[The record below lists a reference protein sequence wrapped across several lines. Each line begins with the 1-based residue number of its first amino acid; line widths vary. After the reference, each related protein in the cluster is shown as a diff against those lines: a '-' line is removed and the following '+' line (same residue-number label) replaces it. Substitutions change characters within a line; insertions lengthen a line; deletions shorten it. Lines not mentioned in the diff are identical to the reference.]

1 MKKSLAILMLVILA
15 VMLGEGCSHNPMVA
29 TFGKRTNIGFDPGT
43 MSANISWTDGFNL
56 VEVPRENTSWEME
69 IAEGEGLSFDPAT
82 NTLHGVR
89 KIARKVGPQVTGYLV
104 DLAKRSPEAAIA
116 YLNQASAMHKIDGVK
131 LSPHLVTLPIPQSN
145 GTGISKLALQKVK
158 DAAAKD
164 TEETVPE
171 GLDMSLDDWKLLKA
185 AYIECPECL
194 SLTEAELAALKAAT
208 GK

>member
-82 NTLHGVR
+82 NTIHGVR
-89 KIARKVGPQVTGYLV
+89 KIARKVGPQVTGYLTK
-104 DLAKRSPEAAIA
+104 LAKVSPEAAIA
-116 YLNQASAMHKIDGVK
+116 YVTQASAMHKVDGVK
-131 LSPHLVTLPIPQSN
+131 LSPNLVTLPIPQSN
-145 GTGISKLALQKVK
+145 GTGISKLALWKVK
-158 DAAAKD
+158 ESAAKD
-164 TEETVPE
+164 TDEKVPG
-171 GLDMSLDDWKLLKA
+171 GLDMSLEDWKMLKA
-185 AYIECPECL
+185 AYLECPECL
-194 SLTEAELAALKAAT
+194 ALTDAERKALQEAT